1 MKRTFLPVGQ
11 GAFYLERFEEEVG
24 EKINVI
30 YDCGSSTDVKL
41 VNDRIKQY
49 LKKGETIDALIISHF
64 DEDHINGIPF
74 LLKYCH
80 VEKIYFPII
89 SSRNKVLM
97 SIGFEIRGCD
107 QFVTDFLDNPIIAI
121 RNLQLE
127 YEPQL
132 IQIREYEYDSF
143 NDYDIISISSGQN
156 LMDDIINSRRLH
168 NDSLISKWEYIPYN
182 FRQSARIEKLF
193 IELRDKFKR
202 KININEL
209 ENLWRYGSNNDRDE
223 IKEAYKKVPGTLN
236 TNSMT
241 LFSGTTNPES
251 FQYVNCW
258 DGCFC
263 TRCCQWCVDVCQKQ
277 MSGCLYMGDYDA
289 SGSQKWMNLKE
300 AYKLYWN
307 NIGCVQVPHHG
318 SRHNFNKEL
327 LAIKCIY
334 VISAGYSN
342 KYRHPHAPV
351 LKQFIFNHIIPY
363 IVTEYDESELS
374 ISIIL

>member
-41 VNDRIKQY
+41 VNYRIKQY
-49 LKKGETIDALIISHF
+49 LKKEETIDALIISHL

-89 SSRNKVLM
+89 ASRNKVLM
-97 SIGFEIRGCD
+97 SIGFEIKGCD
-107 QFVTDFLDNPIIAI
+107 QFVTDFIDNPTIAI

-132 IQIREYEYDSF
+132 IQIREYEYESF

-156 LMDDIINSRRLH
+156 LVDDIINSRRLH

-182 FRQSARIEKLF
+182 FRQSERIKKLF
-193 IELRDKFKR
+193 KELGDRFER

-209 ENLWRYGSNNDRDE
+209 ETLWRSGSNIDRDK

-241 LFSGTTNPES
+241 LFSGTTNPSS

-258 DGCFC
+258 YRHFGR
-263 TRCCQWCVDVCQKQ
+263 RCCHCCAGVRQKQ
-277 MSGCLYMGDYDA
+277 TSGCLYMGDYDA

-342 KYRHPHAPV
+342 KYRHPHATV
-351 LKQFIFNHIIPY
+351 LKQFIFNHIIPC

-374 ISIIL
+374 ISVIL